1 MSKDGKITIDGRYQ
15 ENAKTERNQVILMDT
30 VLIIEDHEDVNLMLA
45 EALIG
50 AGYRVKSSYT
60 GVDGIQEIKNNA
72 YDLILLDIMLP
83 YKSGD
88 EILKEMR
95 EFSET
100 PVIVISAKEM
110 VGTKIDLLR
119 LGADDYITKPF
130 DLGEVVARVESN
142 LRRAHT
148 RIQENK
154 VFRYKDL
161 VLDDST
167 KRVTANDIEIE
178 LTAKEYMILELLLKH
193 GGKVF
198 TKSNL
203 YESVWKDEYLGDDN
217 AVKTHLSNLR
227 NKLKKVN
234 PNEEYIETVWGL
246 GYRLYKE

>member
-1 MSKDGKITIDGRYQ
+1 MESI
-15 ENAKTERNQVILMDT
+15 
-30 VLIIEDHEDVNLMLA
+30 LIIEDHEDVNHMLA
-45 EALIG
+45 EALID
-50 AGYRVKSSYT
+50 AGYKVKSSYT
-60 GVDGIQEIKNNA
+60 GVDGIKEIKNKS

-88 EILKEMR
+88 EILKEAR

-100 PVIVISAKEM
+100 PVIVISAKDM
-110 VGTKIDLLR
+110 VGTKIDLLK

-142 LRRAHT
+142 LRRAHKQL
-148 RIQENK
+148 QESK

-161 VLDDST
+161 ALDDNT
-167 KRVTANDIEIE
+167 KRVTVGETEME
-178 LTAKEYMILELLLKH
+178 LTAKEYRILELLLKH

-217 AVKTHLSNLR
+217 AVKTHISNLR